1 MPKKP
6 AVTPRGYRTSTA
18 ALAVSD
24 VPAALAFYE
33 TAFDATVQARD
44 TEDAPCFAVVK
55 IGTSMLFVTAGW
67 PGHGHQPT
75 PGAASVAQHMYV
87 ADVDAAFA
95 TAIDAGAQALAA
107 PSLAYWGERCAT
119 ICDPFGH
126 VWTLATRIEALG
138 LTAPTRS
145 PRGQRRC
152 ATRPRPPR
160 RRSKLRMLSAD
171 KGFALPIR

>member
-24 VPAALAFYE
+24 VPAALAFYQ

-75 PGAASVAQHMYV
+75 PGGASVAQHMYV

-95 TAIDAGAQALAA
+95 RAIDAGAQALAA
-107 PSLAYWGERCAT
+107 PALAYWGERCAT

-138 LTAPTRS
+138 PDEIAARAKALRDTAETAPA
-145 PRGQRRC
+145 PVEV
-152 ATRPRPPR
+152 
-160 RRSKLRMLSAD
+160 AD
-171 KGFALPIR
+171 VVG